1 MDKLGY
7 NPQGPGQQIDLEKI
21 QERLE
26 KVKRQFHE
34 ASTLIDEGRFAL
46 DMVMRDL
53 QPQLAPFGQR
63 PPPAPETDPEPPG
76 FDTERPPQDFQP
88 PAPTSE
94 RRSVIHA
101 GSFRKIQETGRYGA
115 WIEGHGINIKH
126 GDPVQVK
133 SRKGIEQ
140 FHVQKIVFEGF
151 VKGRQMCL
159 VSLIEKEEG
168 T

>member
-34 ASTLIDEGRFAL
+34 ASTLIEEGRFAL

-53 QPQLAPFGQR
+53 QPQLAPFGQS
-63 PPPAPETDPEPPG
+63 PPPAAPEPEPRPETPHPDSPG
-76 FDTERPPQDFQP
+76 HSLSGEQ
-88 PAPTSE
+88 
-94 RRSVIHA
+94 RRQIHA
-101 GSFRKIQETGRYGA
+101 GTFRKIQETGRYGA
-115 WIEGHGINIKH
+115 WIQGHGINIKH